1 MATSGDADL
10 ILRLY
15 ELRREPVL
23 RQARDWFM
31 QKCNPKTLQE
41 FKDLTAPGTDANRYF
56 RMVTSYWDMAATF
69 LLRGAVDEDLFL
81 DNCGEC
87 LLIWRKLGALAEE
100 LRSERRSPGYLRN
113 IEQVFLRAEARRA
126 RAG

>member
-1 MATSGDADL
+1 MASPDDAEV

-23 RQARDWFM
+23 RQAREWFAR
-31 QKCNPKTLQE
+31 QFHPQTLQE
-41 FKDLTAPGTDANRYF
+41 FKDAVSSDENNRYF

-87 LLIWRKLGALAEE
+87 LLVWRKLGGLVAEI
-100 LRSERRSPGYLRN
+100 RAERRSPRYLAS
-113 IEQVFLRAEARRA
+113 IEEVARRAEARRA
-126 RAG
+126 RQA